1 MNLSIPD
8 ATLIDRI
15 PEPGLA
21 DPIEALAQINQAAAP
36 GVLVWVGLAVLF
48 GLIFLLVRTF
58 GRGQIEQEPP
68 PKQLKTEKE
77 VEYDEDGNR
86 KLSLK
91 EIKAARAEKLTDDLS
106 KQARLEARQ
115 QRKGKSRAAPDSLDD
130 SQSDD
135 DKEDKTPDVEEDSAP
150 SSDAAEQ
157 PADAEEPVADSGADQ
172 AVVAKSLKEGL
183 EKTRSAGFV
192 GRLKSLF
199 SKKTVLDG
207 DLLSE
212 LEEVLFTADIGVK
225 TSQYLL
231 ETLEAKLS
239 DAEPD
244 SQSAWE
250 LLKEET
256 ARILLA
262 NQKPFEVGEE
272 RPQVVLVIGVNGV
285 GKTTTIGK
293 LADRYTEKG
302 LKVLLVA
309 GDTFRAA
316 AVDQLKVW
324 GDRTGCEVVAGAD
337 QADPSAVVF
346 DALEKAENEGI
357 DLVLVDTA
365 GRLHT
370 KVNLVEELKK
380 VRRVCDK
387 AIPGAPHQTLLVL
400 DANTGQNAISQAD
413 MFSKEIGLSG
423 LILTKLDGTAK
434 GGVVIGISDELQ
446 VPIQFIGIG
455 EQVEDLRE
463 FNAPDFVEALF

>member
-15 PEPGLA
+15 PQPSLS
-21 DPIEALAQINQAAAP
+21 DPLEVLAQINQAGAP
-36 GVLVWVGLAVLF
+36 GVLVWVGLAFLF

-58 GRGQIEQEPP
+58 GRKQIEQEPP
-68 PKQLKTEKE
+68 PKELKVEKE
-77 VEYDEDGNR
+77 VEYDDEGNR

-91 EIKAARAEKLTDDLS
+91 EIKASRAEKLTDDLS

-115 QRKGKSRAAPDSLDD
+115 QRKGKSRA
-130 SQSDD
+130 
-135 DKEDKTPDVEEDSAP
+135 TPDAQEDSKVDHTAPAAAP
-150 SSDAAEQ
+150 SEGEVPDEPADEAAVEQ
-157 PADAEEPVADSGADQ
+157 PSKSVADSDGAESS
-172 AVVAKSLKEGL
+172 AVSKSLKEGL

-199 SKKTVLDG
+199 SKKSVLDG
-207 DLLSE
+207 DLLGE

-231 ETLEAKLS
+231 ETLESKLS
-239 DAEPD
+239 DSEPD

-256 ARILLA
+256 ARILLT
-262 NQKPFEVGEE
+262 NQKPFQVGDE

-293 LADRYTEKG
+293 LADRYTDQG

-324 GDRTGCEVVAGAD
+324 GNRTGCEVVAGAD

-346 DALEKAENEGI
+346 DALEKAEADGV

-387 AIPGAPHQTLLVL
+387 AISGAPHQTLLVL
-400 DANTGQNAISQAD
+400 DANTGQNAISQAE
-413 MFSKEIGLSG
+413 MFAKEVGLSG